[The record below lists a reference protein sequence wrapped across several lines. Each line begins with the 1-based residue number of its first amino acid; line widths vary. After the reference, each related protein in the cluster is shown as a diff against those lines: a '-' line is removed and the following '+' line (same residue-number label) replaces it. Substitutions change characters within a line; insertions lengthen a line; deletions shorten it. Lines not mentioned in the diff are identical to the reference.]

1 MESLVQDLI
10 DAISLGSFYSL
21 LALGIALIFGVM
33 GLINFAHASLIM
45 IGAYVLYTIS
55 DLPFL
60 ALAAITVAAVLLS
73 AVTMERVA
81 FRPVRRADP
90 TTLLAAS
97 FALAFMLENLALL
110 LAGARPKGVN
120 VLPSLQGAVELGGV
134 RIQILNLV
142 VVGVTL
148 VLVLGLGA
156 MLKRSRIGVQ
166 MRAAAEDFE
175 AARLMG
181 VRSDVVI
188 SAAFAISGVL
198 AAVAAIFLVA
208 EGGTVYPTIGLQP
221 VLLAFVA
228 TVIGGLASLR
238 GAIAGAFVLGFL
250 TVALQAWLPADL
262 LAYRDVFVYA
272 AVIVILLVRPEGL
285 LPASSMK
292 GRVG

>member
-1 MESLVQDLI
+1 MESLIQDLV
-10 DAISLGSFYSL
+10 DALSLGSFYSL

-33 GLINFAHASLIM
+33 GLINFAHGSLIM
-45 IGAYVLYTIS
+45 IGAYVLFAIA

-60 ALAAITVAAVLLS
+60 ALAAITVAAVVFS
-73 AVTMERVA
+73 AVGMERVA
-81 FRPVRRADP
+81 FRPVRSADP

-97 FALAFMLENLALL
+97 FALAFMLEHLALL
-110 LAGARPKGVN
+110 LAGARPKGVD
-120 VLPSLQGAVELGGV
+120 VLPSLQGVVELGGV
-134 RIQILNLV
+134 RIQVINLV
-142 VVGVTL
+142 VVGAAV

-156 MLKRSRIGVQ
+156 LLKRTRIGVQ

-188 SAAFAISGVL
+188 ATAFAISGVL

-221 VLLAFVA
+221 VLIAFVA
-228 TVIGGLASLR
+228 VVIGGLASLR
-238 GAIAGAFVLGFL
+238 GAVVGAFVLGFL
-250 TVALQAWLPADL
+250 TVALQAWLPSGL
-262 LAYRDVFVYA
+262 TSYRDFFVYA
-272 AVIVILLVRPEGL
+272 AVILILLLKPEGMVPSRSL
-285 LPASSMK
+285 R